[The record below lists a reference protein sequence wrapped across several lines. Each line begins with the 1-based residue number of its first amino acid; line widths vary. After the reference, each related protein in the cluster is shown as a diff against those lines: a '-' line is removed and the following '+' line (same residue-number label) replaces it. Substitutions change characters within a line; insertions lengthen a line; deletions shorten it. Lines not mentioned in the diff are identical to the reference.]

1 VGHGGEKDGK
11 LIIFKNWSIPQIK
24 SCLRQSRNVIT
35 LNFFFSN
42 DLIEAVFLFWE
53 HHVSNLSWA
62 SSRRLSNEPS
72 PKIDIRHEAIKP
84 LAARSPPIPILK
96 QCMRSGRMQSGV
108 SNPGT
113 ERNGETLFCLKGVG
127 ILPCQVRSCPVELTS
142 HQSLREP
149 PGFTYY
155 MVQLYSQ
162 SFPVSKKYVHFGGRY
177 VKIGDYFYDRKLL
190 RGKGDIR
197 VLTGTHLPNER
208 LYEPKANHLCS
219 Q

>member
-1 VGHGGEKDGK
+1 MGHGGEKDGK

-113 ERNGETLFCLKGVG
+113 ERGNLVLFERCRDPSLPGPKLPCRTHIPPVLKGTPRIH
-127 ILPCQVRSCPVELTS
+127 IL
-142 HQSLREP
+142 
-149 PGFTYY
+149 Y
-155 MVQLYSQ
+155 
-162 SFPVSKKYVHFGGRY
+162 
-177 VKIGDYFYDRKLL
+177 
-190 RGKGDIR
+190 
-197 VLTGTHLPNER
+197 GTVI
-208 LYEPKANHLCS
+208 
-219 Q
+219 